1 MGMVRL
7 RYGVL
12 RSPQDVA
19 KAIQTKPFDRSHESL
34 RPRHRGGGK
43 GGKGGAGGAAWR
55 GCAAT
60 ALIRPIRPH
69 GSAVLRMP

>member
-1 MGMVRL
+1 M
-7 RYGVL
+7 
-12 RSPQDVA
+12 QDVA

-60 ALIRPIRPH
+60 AFDSTDSP
-69 GSAVLRMP
+69 GTAVQCSACRELDGKVPPQ

>member
-1 MGMVRL
+1 M
-7 RYGVL
+7 
-12 RSPQDVA
+12 QDVA

-43 GGKGGAGGAAWR
+43 GGKGGAGGAALR
-55 GCAAT
+55 VAAP
-60 ALIRPIRPH
+60 LPHSIRPIRTH